1 MTDKN
6 NMQLPNKLARKT
18 GILYFLV
25 ILMGVVS
32 EMIVQSFIIG
42 PGDITATINHIIA
55 YESVF
60 RLSFVISLIRF
71 AVFILLILALYK
83 RR

>member
-25 ILMGVVS
+25 ILMGVAS
-32 EMIVQSFIIG
+32 EMIIQAFIIV
-42 PGDITATINHIIA
+42 PGDIT
-55 YESVF
+55 
-60 RLSFVISLIRF
+60 
-71 AVFILLILALYK
+71 LY
-83 RR
+83 